1 MTSKALLCIPAAR
14 GQRQLLRVRCTGPCW
29 RRPNQNSA
37 PPESS
42 SPTASSPV
50 PCFLAASSEAL
61 IISSLFAILQFC
73 FHHILLTLSVTRLLS
88 PPPHLVCMWLVY
100 VWSAQR
106 APGHVPSAAAGAE
119 RPHTPSEAF
128 ALSLLALVLLYF
140 SSVVLFSFSTLP
152 LYSEDRL
159 EVARMQGLGE
169 PTALHKFGS
178 CHSINCLDSK
188 S

>member
-1 MTSKALLCIPAAR
+1 MFPGCIF
-14 GQRQLLRVRCTGPCW
+14 TGTYYFEFICH
-29 RRPNQNSA
+29 
-37 PPESS
+37 SS
-42 SPTASSPV
+42 V
-50 PCFLAASSEAL
+50 
-61 IISSLFAILQFC
+61 
-73 FHHILLTLSVTRLLS
+73 LLS
-88 PPPHLVCMWLVY
+88 SYFVNPVCDPPPQPPPPLVCMWLVY

-106 APGHVPSAAAGAE
+106 APGHVPSAAGAE

-178 CHSINCLDSK
+178 CNSINCLDSK